1 MAINPTLFR
10 TPEEIR
16 RQEIEYPSSDGER
29 MAENDLQYIALTDT
43 VDALRTRLGNRSDV
57 YVAGDMLIYYREGDV
72 SSRVAPDV
80 YVVFGANGNHPR
92 MSWLVWEEG
101 LPPTFVLEVGSPST
115 WRRDAG
121 EKRDI
126 YARIGVAEYWRFDAM
141 GDLFSPGLIGE
152 ELVDGTYHP
161 LDVYTDESGA
171 LRGHSPTLG
180 LDLCV
185 RDDNELRLFDPADG
199 TWLLRSRDKSRVISE
214 QREALRE
221 QTAEIERLRAQ
232 METQRRER

>member
-1 MAINPTLFR
+1 MAINPALFR

-43 VDALRTRLGNRSDV
+43 VDALRTRFGDRNDV

-101 LPPTFVLEVGSPST
+101 LLPTFVLEIGSPST

-152 ELVDGTYHP
+152 QLVDGTYRP
-161 LDVYTDESGA
+161 LDVRTDETGA
-171 LRGHSPTLG
+171 LRGRSPTLG

-185 RDDNELRLFDPADG
+185 RDGNELRLFDPADG
-199 TWLLRSRDKSRVISE
+199 TWLLRSRDKSRVINE
-214 QREALRE
+214 QA
-221 QTAEIERLRAQ
+221 AEIERLRAQ
-232 METQRRER
+232 MESLRRGR